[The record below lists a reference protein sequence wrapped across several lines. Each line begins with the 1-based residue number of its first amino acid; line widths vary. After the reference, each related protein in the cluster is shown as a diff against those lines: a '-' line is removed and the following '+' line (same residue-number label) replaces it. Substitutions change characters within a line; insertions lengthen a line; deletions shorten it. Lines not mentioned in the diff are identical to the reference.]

1 MLNKS
6 VWASCKKEYPKLNED
21 IKRNIVVV
29 GGGIAG
35 FLTAFKL
42 AEAGEKVTLV
52 EADRLFAG
60 TTGKTTAKIT
70 ANQGNV
76 YYELYY
82 RYGKTV
88 SGQYYRAQTDGMH
101 GFADLIEKYNI
112 DCDFVSTDGNIFSR
126 TSAVKLKKTCEIL
139 KSFGA
144 ECETVESVPP
154 VDAVCT
160 LKMGGQYL
168 FDPIKFLSAL
178 PVNFEIFEHTRVT
191 DIDAKNKI
199 LYCGNTIRAEKII
212 VATHYPVIKSYG
224 GYIFKLRQSLSYTVA
239 TKEKITDKM
248 YLDEETDGLSIR
260 PYAGGTVFGGFD
272 HRTGRKKHADCFKKL
287 KERAN
292 SYGAETVCNCWAAE
306 DVMTLDGMPLAGRY
320 SEKLKDVYVIT
331 GFNKWG
337 MANSMVCAEII
348 RDLILGKKSEYAQL
362 FSPQRK
368 IKGCFKDLL
377 INILTT
383 VGCISGAYLPFTV
396 KSVANVRN
404 GEGKVVRY
412 KGKRRAVYRDENGK
426 IHAIGRMCPHMH
438 GELEFN
444 CETKTW
450 DCPCHGS
457 RFDIYGNIIS
467 EPSAKHCKYFKEN

>member
-1 MLNKS
+1 
-6 VWASCKKEYPKLNED
+6 
-21 IKRNIVVV
+21 
-29 GGGIAG
+29 
-35 FLTAFKL
+35 
-42 AEAGEKVTLV
+42 
-52 EADRLFAG
+52 
-60 TTGKTTAKIT
+60 
-70 ANQGNV
+70 
-76 YYELYY
+76 
-82 RYGKTV
+82 
-88 SGQYYRAQTDGMH
+88 
-101 GFADLIEKYNI
+101 
-112 DCDFVSTDGNIFSR
+112 
-126 TSAVKLKKTCEIL
+126 
-139 KSFGA
+139 
-144 ECETVESVPP
+144 
-154 VDAVCT
+154 
-160 LKMGGQYL
+160 
-168 FDPIKFLSAL
+168 
-178 PVNFEIFEHTRVT
+178 
-191 DIDAKNKI
+191 
-199 LYCGNTIRAEKII
+199 
-212 VATHYPVIKSYG
+212 
-224 GYIFKLRQSLSYTVA
+224 
-239 TKEKITDKM
+239 M

-306 DVMTLDGMPLAGRY
+306 DVMTLDGMPLSGRY

-377 INILTT
+377 INILTN

>member
-1 MLNKS
+1 
-6 VWASCKKEYPKLNED
+6 
-21 IKRNIVVV
+21 
-29 GGGIAG
+29 
-35 FLTAFKL
+35 
-42 AEAGEKVTLV
+42 
-52 EADRLFAG
+52 
-60 TTGKTTAKIT
+60 
-70 ANQGNV
+70 
-76 YYELYY
+76 
-82 RYGKTV
+82 
-88 SGQYYRAQTDGMH
+88 
-101 GFADLIEKYNI
+101 
-112 DCDFVSTDGNIFSR
+112 
-126 TSAVKLKKTCEIL
+126 
-139 KSFGA
+139 
-144 ECETVESVPP
+144 
-154 VDAVCT
+154 
-160 LKMGGQYL
+160 
-168 FDPIKFLSAL
+168 
-178 PVNFEIFEHTRVT
+178 
-191 DIDAKNKI
+191 
-199 LYCGNTIRAEKII
+199 
-212 VATHYPVIKSYG
+212 
-224 GYIFKLRQSLSYTVA
+224 
-239 TKEKITDKM
+239 
-248 YLDEETDGLSIR
+248 
-260 PYAGGTVFGGFD
+260 
-272 HRTGRKKHADCFKKL
+272 
-287 KERAN
+287 
-292 SYGAETVCNCWAAE
+292 
-306 DVMTLDGMPLAGRY
+306 MTLDGMPLSGRY

-348 RDLILGKKSEYAQL
+348 RDLILGKKNEYAQL

-377 INILTT
+377 INILTN